1 MGNCV
6 CKVNHSMVDV
16 DNKVNADLFVEQLPQ
31 EKTNETKLFL
41 LDKTK
46 TISVMVKTK
55 KFLKLKNFYLGEQ
68 GCTVTTENIL
78 DQKQIMDNNNSNSN
92 KATGC
97 SYNASQMQKQQQQFK
112 GHFVHKYKNKKMT
125 VLPNHIGKHN
135 QQISNLLSK
144 STFYREDLSKLQPC
158 GAELGIGE
166 NNGGVGTSV
175 NVNVDNDTVVLG
187 DAPKPSC
194 VDYDNGNGNGN
205 GGSSSKQLA
214 FQENPTITMK
224 TKDLTNENDNTPLIN
239 FTHDNQEND
248 LVISSSDNNNIQ
260 NDNNTD
266 NNINIAL
273 NSIEE
278 EDDNDNDNNNNSQRN
293 NTNNNAIHEYSNLQ
307 ITAEEEKNF
316 LKNIRANILFT
327 NFTQEMFTYVL
338 DKAEGI
344 ELELNT
350 IVYKEGDEGTRLFL
364 IKTGTVELSTS
375 HHNHMPTRII
385 SVGQCFG
392 ELGLIQLNLKRLET
406 AKTLSKVQL
415 LYIDYIHYKDA
426 VKLMRNYQVDQILN
440 YINSNMWLHS
450 LDIYTKSKIGFMAKQ
465 EIYEKNQVVL
475 SHDTCDNNTIYL
487 IQIGCLK
494 QIIQTS
500 KDTYDII
507 YFRPREF
514 FGDVNTILNV
524 KENYPFTI
532 IAIEETICYTIS
544 QDTLNETIGNNYRD
558 VLLFDLFQHAIM
570 KNAYF
575 KTLFMQRQIEPL
587 YKKFQLKQYEKG
599 EIVFDIDCDKNKKAI
614 LTLKGS
620 LQFQEKISKSFHG
633 LIYGDEIINTN
644 TNLPCSIKANSMLTV
659 LEASWFDIKKSLFKI
674 AKTNTT
680 SLGVIKRASLL
691 SRTRMFK
698 YLSEPQLLELS
709 AHCSELRFR
718 KGDHI
723 LEKGATVSYFYL
735 ITKGRVIVED
745 NKNISREL
753 NEGSTFGE
761 VSLLMNQR
769 SNIEIEAI
777 DDVNCITL
785 SKDMFIQYLKEQT
798 VNEYVKYKICLE
810 DSNVELEDFYTVT
823 HLGKGKYGSVHLVH
837 NTISLYALKSVHL
850 SLSRKDTYL
859 ARYLISEKKILQSI
873 DHPFIVKLVKTFKLG
888 TICFFLM
895 EYING
900 RTLEDTSLY
909 RNNIPKIIKSTLFYG
924 ASLFLAL
931 DYLHHKMICHRD
943 IKPANIVVDDN
954 GYMKL
959 IDFGAAKSIKDFAYT
974 LVGTPN
980 CMAPEIL
987 LGSGYSFP
995 ADYWSVGMV
1004 LFYIVY
1010 GTFPYKNTINIMKLY
1025 KEIVSCDITY
1035 PDTVNGKVREI
1046 SQFLQKLLK
1055 KDPIG
1060 RLCSFR
1066 KIQEEPLFE
1075 DFPWN
1080 DLITM
1085 KLNEEYIPYV
1095 KGKYSDKEKE
1105 NFLMNCSS
1113 KYKSLVMPRT
1123 NQTFNTIG
1131 FGNRS
1136 GYGCCLDNE
1145 DEEGE
1150 DNEEEGNDDV
1160 YELDSIQYDNNCIHS
1175 RHNSLGEGLKRH
1187 ATFGNNIY
1195 NKCLEEF

>member
-6 CKVNHSMVDV
+6 CKVNHSLV
-16 DNKVNADLFVEQLPQ
+16 DNKVNTDLFIEQLPQ
-31 EKTNETKLFL
+31 EKANETKLFL

-78 DQKQIMDNNNSNSN
+78 DQKQILANSNSNNNSNKGTS
-92 KATGC
+92 C
-97 SYNASQMQKQQQQFK
+97 SYPLQKQQQQPFK
-112 GHFVHKYKNKKMT
+112 GNFVHKFKNKKMT

-166 NNGGVGTSV
+166 NNANA
-175 NVNVDNDTVVLG
+175 NVNDNDTVVLG

-194 VDYDNGNGNGN
+194 ADYDHSNSNNHN
-205 GGSSSKQLA
+205 NSSKQLA
-214 FQENPTITMK
+214 FQDNPTTTMK

-239 FTHDNQEND
+239 FTPDNQEND

-260 NDNNTD
+260 NDNNGD
-266 NNINIAL
+266 ININMAL

-278 EDDNDNDNNNNSQRN
+278 EDDDANDNDNTHHQHNND
-293 NTNNNAIHEYSNLQ
+293 NAIHEYSNLQ

-350 IVYKEGDEGTRLFL
+350 VVYKEGDEGTRLFL

-375 HHNHMPTRII
+375 HNHIPTRII
-385 SVGQCFG
+385 GVGQCFG

-415 LYIDYIHYKDA
+415 LYVDYIHYKDA
-426 VKLMRNYQVDQILN
+426 VKLMRNYQVDQVLN
-440 YINSNMWLHS
+440 YINSNMWLNS

-465 EIYEKNQVVL
+465 EIYEKNQIVL
-475 SHDTCDNNTIYL
+475 SPETCDNNTIYL

-544 QDTLNETIGNNYRD
+544 QDILNETIGHNYRD
-558 VLLFDLFQHAIM
+558 VLLFDLFQHAIA

-633 LIYGDEIINTN
+633 LIYGDEIINTD
-644 TNLPCSIKANSMLTV
+644 TNLPCVIKANSMLTV

-777 DDVNCITL
+777 EDVNCITL

-810 DSNVELEDFYTVT
+810 DSNVELEDFYTVS

-837 NTISLYALKSVHL
+837 NTICLYALKSVHL

-873 DHPFIVKLVKTFKLG
+873 DHPFIVKLVKTFRLG
-888 TICFFLM
+888 TMCFFLM

-924 ASLFLAL
+924 ASLFLTL

-1035 PDTVNGKVREI
+1035 PDTVNGKIREI

-1066 KIQEEPLFE
+1066 KIQEEPLF
-1075 DFPWN
+1075 DNFPWN
-1080 DLITM
+1080 DLLTM
-1085 KLNEEYIPYV
+1085 KLNEEYIPYA

-1113 KYKSLVMPRT
+1113 KYKSLVLPRT
-1123 NQTFNTIG
+1123 NPTFNTIG

-1136 GYGCCLDNE
+1136 GYGCCLENE
-1145 DEEGE
+1145 DEENE
-1150 DNEEEGNDDV
+1150 ENEEEANDDV
-1160 YELDSIQYDNNCIHS
+1160 YELNSIQYNNRHS
-1175 RHNSLGEGLKRH
+1175 YHNSIAQSLKRH
-1187 ATFGNNIY
+1187 ATLGNNIY
-1195 NKCLEEF
+1195 NKYLEEF